1 MFTNDFGYH
10 IERQRRLDEMAL
22 ADAAR
27 QAQQAVSVNSQPA
40 RTSTWM
46 VLLGALLVAWGTR
59 LQARGQFTRPAWVD
73 PTPCP

>member
-10 IERQRRLDEMAL
+10 VERQRRLDEMAL

-27 QAQQAVSVNSQPA
+27 QAQQAVSVNPQPT

-46 VLLGALLVAWGTR
+46 VLLGSLLVVWGTR
-59 LQARGQFTRPAWVD
+59 LQARGQFTQAAWAD